1 MDEIIKV
8 NDVSMRFNLAQEKTE
23 TLKEYTVKLLTHKL
37 FFNEFYAL
45 KHVSFSMKRG
55 ESLAL
60 IGRNGSGKSTIVNLL
75 CRFYEPTSGRIL
87 IDGQDISKVTIKSLR
102 EDIGIVQQDV
112 YLFSGSVADNI
123 AYGKPD
129 ATREEII
136 EAARL
141 AGAERFIMALKDG
154 FDTYVGERGVKLSG
168 GQKQRIAIARVFL
181 KNPPILILDEATS
194 ALDNESEILV
204 GQSLEKLAHGRT
216 TLTIAHRLTTIKN
229 YDRILV
235 LGSEGIVESGTH
247 EELLAKQGVYYRLWN
262 QLPGE
267 DTL

>member
-1 MDEIIKV
+1 MSEIIRVEHLKYV
-8 NDVSMRFNLAQEKTE
+8 YNPGMPDETTALDDVSFCVEE
-23 TLKEYTVKLLTHKL
+23 GGFV
-37 FFNEFYAL
+37 
-45 KHVSFSMKRG
+45 G
-55 ESLAL
+55 I
-60 IGRNGSGKSTIVNLL
+60 IGSTGSGKSTLISHFNGLN
-75 CRFYEPTSGRIL
+75 RPTSGRIL
-87 IDGQDISKVTIKSLR
+87 IDGQDIRHVTLKSLR
-102 EDIGIVQQDV
+102 QDIGIVQQDV
-112 YLFSGSVADNI
+112 YLFSGTVAQNI
-123 AYGKPD
+123 AYGKPG
-129 ATREEII
+129 ATREEIM

-141 AGAERFIMALKDG
+141 AGAEKFILALKDG

-247 EELLAKQGVYYRLWN
+247 DQLLAKQGVYYRLWN